1 MFTKNCIVPIYLA
14 YLMAIYLMGSVF
26 YLIMTK
32 DIGTPFRDSLNEEQ
46 LKIKKR
52 EANKRRNIFFQG
64 VILSGI
70 ILVLVEPFKKCTDDM
85 KQTNLR

>member
-1 MFTKNCIVPIYLA
+1 MITKDCIVPIYLA
-14 YLMAIYLMGSVF
+14 YLMAIYLMGSVY

-52 EANKRRNIFFQG
+52 EANKRKNIFFQG
-64 VILSGI
+64 VIFSG
-70 ILVLVEPFKKCTDDM
+70 VLLFLIEPFKKCTDNMNQM
-85 KQTNLR
+85 KLR

>member
-1 MFTKNCIVPIYLA
+1 MITKNCIVPIYLA
-14 YLMAIYLMGSVF
+14 YLMAIYLMGSVY

-52 EANKRRNIFFQG
+52 ESNKRKRIFFQG
-64 VILSGI
+64 VIFSGI
-70 ILVLVEPFKKCTDDM
+70 LLFLMEPFKKCTDEM
-85 KQTNLR
+85 KQMNLR